1 MIPHLRQNAIVKS
14 ITSLLQADVSTLSNC
29 TYQMVK
35 VIVDEAQMLLR
46 SLLFLFSFS
55 IVSLTLI
62 LHS

>member
-1 MIPHLRQNAIVKS
+1 MIPHLRQNAIVMS

>member
-1 MIPHLRQNAIVKS
+1 
-14 ITSLLQADVSTLSNC
+14 
-29 TYQMVK
+29 MVK